1 MRTVFLENSGRR
13 KLAQLVTNHV
23 LGHEDGNEG
32 FAVVHIEGVANEV
45 RRDRAAAGPGL
56 DGFLCAGFVDPVD
69 LVEELPLHK
78 RAFFQ

>member
-13 KLAQLVTNHV
+13 KFAQLVTNHV
-23 LGHEDGNEG
+23 LGHEDGDEC
-32 FAVVHIEGVANEV
+32 FAVVHIESVANEV
-45 RRDRAAAGPGL
+45 RRDGAAAGPGL